1 MILETLT
8 EYKVLNYGNFKS
20 KTNTP
25 LYFYLDENEFIGNHT
40 FLNLFSKLINKKI
53 NHLQFDALMATDLIA
68 SCLCSTLG
76 GSYNHNV
83 LHMNNQKILGS
94 RRHKK
99 IILLFFK
106 TVSTN
111 EEIYKH
117 LISLGFIIEKV
128 IIVFGHTP
136 PVVRASTPLDYVPDI
151 LLPYEVIKNYKNI
164 AHFQGNNF
172 NNEITQRLANN
183 IVLSKTN
190 KFNYYGLKTDI
201 LHPCVYFTEKNI
213 NLLNSFTDSKILKL
227 YFKVF
232 NNTQLDFFT
241 ELSPILNKIDIIII
255 HLGKASDLMKIVKK
269 IKRKIGIIIY
279 FEKDDFTTDDLFNL
293 VYFNYKEWIIG
304 TLNKHTCNYNIINFN
319 KYVEFLK

>member
-20 KTNTP
+20 KTNNP
-25 LYFYLDENEFIGNHT
+25 LYFYLDENEFIGNT
-40 FLNLFSKLINKKI
+40 AFLNLFSKLINKKI
-53 NHLQFDALMATDLIA
+53 NHLQFDALMATDLIS

-83 LHMNNQKILGS
+83 LHMNNNKILGS

-106 TVSTN
+106 TATTN
-111 EEIYKH
+111 ETIYKH

-128 IIVFGHTP
+128 IMVFGCSSPET
-136 PVVRASTPLDYVPDI
+136 SLDYDHDI

-164 AHFQGNNF
+164 AHFQSKNF
-172 NNEITQRLANN
+172 NNQITQRLANN

-213 NLLNSFTDSKILKL
+213 NLLNSFTDSNILKL

-232 NNTQLDFFT
+232 NNNQLDFFT
-241 ELSPILNKIDIIII
+241 EMSPILNKIDIIII
-255 HLGKASDLMKIVKK
+255 HLEKSPDLMKIVKK

-279 FEKDDFTTDDLFNL
+279 FEKEDITTEDLFNL
-293 VYFNYKEWIIG
+293 VYLNYKEWIIG

-319 KYVEFLK
+319 KYIEFLK